1 MLAPV
6 ESAEVMKNIEL
17 KKAREK
23 KGLTQAQTAK
33 MAMVSEISYQNYE
46 AGRRVPN
53 AVTAVLIA
61 RALGSTVEDLFG

>member
-1 MLAPV
+1 MLVLV

-23 KGLTQAQTAK
+23 KGLTQAQAAK

-61 RALGSTVEDLFG
+61 RALGSTVEELFG